1 MLDVCGEFAD
11 EHGLRFN
18 TTKSVAITFVAS
30 PRDMGVEHAD
40 VTLVGNVLRRCD
52 EVTHLG
58 VVLDRSLKGRV
69 PIVSRARKFFGAVNS
84 VVAKVGGKFTSDSVC
99 CRRNYCQC
107 YCLAATCGG
116 YTRSR
121 RVVT

>member
-1 MLDVCGEFAD
+1 MLPWLAMSSVVVM
-11 EHGLRFN
+11 
-18 TTKSVAITFVAS
+18 KSRIWAF
-30 PRDMGVEHAD
+30 
-40 VTLVGNVLRRCD
+40 
-52 EVTHLG
+52 
-58 VVLDRSLKGRV
+58 LDRSLKGRV